1 MPKYLLAHDLG
12 TSGNKA
18 TLYTIEGE
26 LIASKTYNYVTKYFN
41 VNWAEQNPHDW
52 WKAVCNSTRELIKDI
67 DTKQIV
73 AVSFSGQMMGC
84 VCVDRHGRPLRNSI
98 IYADQRATKE
108 TDKILQK
115 IDAMEFYKIT
125 GHRASPSYSLEKLMW
140 IKENE
145 PHIYRNTYK
154 MLNAK
159 DYIVF
164 KLTGNMAT
172 DYTDASGTNA
182 FDLNTYKWSE
192 KIVDIAGI
200 DGDKLPE
207 AYDSTHVVG
216 EITKK
221 AATETGLREGTP
233 VIIGAGD
240 GVCASVGAGCVKPG
254 IAYNYMGSTS
264 WIGITAE
271 KPIYDEKMRTM
282 TWAHAVPGYVN
293 PMGTMQTAGT
303 ALAWAKNE
311 ICKIETKEAMEKG
324 ISPYEIINKEIEKS
338 VPGARGILFLPYLL
352 GERTPHWNPNARGA
366 FIGIN
371 INHKR
376 EDLLRA
382 VMEGITYNLN
392 TIVNIFKN
400 YVPIDSMVV
409 IGGGAKSKIW
419 RQMMADIYN
428 VRILKPNY
436 LEEATSMGAAVIG
449 GIGVGEFKDFDAINK
464 FIKIESDHIPNP
476 AYREIYQKA
485 YQVFL
490 HSYEALVGIYEE
502 LAKL

>member
-1 MPKYLLAHDLG
+1 
-12 TSGNKA
+12 
-18 TLYTIEGE
+18 
-26 LIASKTYNYVTKYFN
+26 
-41 VNWAEQNPHDW
+41 
-52 WKAVCNSTRELIKDI
+52 
-67 DTKQIV
+67 
-73 AVSFSGQMMGC
+73 
-84 VCVDRHGRPLRNSI
+84 
-98 IYADQRATKE
+98 
-108 TDKILQK
+108 
-115 IDAMEFYKIT
+115 
-125 GHRASPSYSLEKLMW
+125 
-140 IKENE
+140 
-145 PHIYRNTYK
+145 